1 MASPGTSSRAGG
13 VTHFPSRFTRAL
25 IASLAFSAAMAL
37 PAWRSSQ
44 KPTTALETSRTRM
57 MKKSG
62 QCRTTPDRITATSII
77 HGIGPQ
83 K

>member
-13 VTHFPSRFTRAL
+13 VIHFPSRFTLAL
-25 IASLAFSAAMAL
+25 IASLAFSASMAS
-37 PAWRSSQ
+37 PAWCSSQ
-44 KPTTALETSRTRM
+44 NPTTALETSKRRM

-62 QCRTTPDRITATSII
+62 QWRTMPESTTATSII
-77 HGIGPQ
+77 QGIGPQ